1 MNQLQRVQIYLDPDS
16 IALIN
21 EIVQRDNISRSQVIR
36 NSLTK
41 TLNPKNKK
49 TKTKNKK
56 RDPLMEM
63 SGIEVSK
70 TGKVAQNIDE
80 MYLHD

>member
-1 MNQLQRVQIYLDPDS
+1 MNQLQRVQIYLDPDNL
-16 IALIN
+16 ALIS
-21 EIVQRDNISRSQVIR
+21 EMAKRHNISRSQVIR

-41 TLNPKNKK
+41 TLDPKNKK
-49 TKTKNKK
+49 IKTKKTK
-56 RDPLMEM
+56 RNPLMEM

-70 TGKVAQNIDE
+70 TGNVAQNIDE